1 MSRSKY
7 LIKNTAL
14 YTVSTISS
22 KMISFFMV
30 SFYTSVL
37 TKEIYGQLDVIFA
50 TINLLIPI
58 VALSINNSILRF
70 SLDKNANKNNIFKVG
85 CMVTAAG
92 TIAVV
97 LIASILR
104 LFLTYDWLILAAIL
118 LIIEIWY
125 LLFAEFIRGMDKNGL
140 YVLSNIM
147 LVIFVALLNILF
159 LGYFKLGIYGYL
171 LAYII
176 SYVICSLFLVF
187 LINPFKVLKSANP
200 TTLKTTMHEMLRY
213 CVFLIPNSIFWWI
226 TISSD
231 KYIIIFLIGSA
242 FNGIYSVSNKVPT
255 LITYSFQIFIQAWQ
269 LSAIKEQGKENEKEF
284 VNDIYKGLFSVLS
297 VAVSLFLLIIK
308 PFISIYVNKEY
319 YSAWQAA
326 SILGVTA
333 MFNILSS
340 FVGIRYVVIK
350 DNKRNMYT
358 TLLGAGINIILNF
371 ILIPKYKLI
380 GAAIA
385 TLVSYFV
392 VFIVLIIDTKKYLPI
407 TILKEHYLILMC
419 IVIQLVML
427 FNDDII
433 GIISGLIFFAAI
445 GIINGRHIKNVLIMF
460 RRKRNE
466 NKVFSQENS

>member
-92 TIAVV
+92 TIAVA

-308 PFISIYVNKEY
+308 PFISIYVNKDY

-350 DNKRNMYT
+350 DNKKNMYT

-392 VFIVLIIDTKKYLPI
+392 VFIVRIVDTKKYLPI
-407 TILKEHYLILMC
+407 TILKEHYLILIC
-419 IVIQLVML
+419 IAIQLVML
-427 FNDDII
+427 FNDRII
-433 GIISGLIFFAAI
+433 GIISGLIFFVAI

>member
-14 YTVSTISS
+14 YTISTISS

-50 TINLLIPI
+50 TINLLIPV
-58 VALSINNSILRF
+58 VALSINNSVLRF
-70 SLDKNANKNNIFKVG
+70 SLEKDADKSNIFKVG

-92 TIAVV
+92 TVMVV
-97 LIASILR
+97 LFAFVLKF
-104 LFLTYDWLILAAIL
+104 FLPWDWLILAAVL
-118 LIIEIWY
+118 LILEIWY
-125 LLFAEFIRGMDKNGL
+125 LLFAEFVRGMDKNGL
-140 YVLSNIM
+140 YVLSNIL
-147 LVIFVALLNILF
+147 LVVCVALLNILF
-159 LGYFKLGIYGYL
+159 LGCFKLGIYGYL
-171 LAYII
+171 LAYIL
-176 SYVICSLFLVF
+176 SYSICSLFLVF
-187 LINPFKVLKSANP
+187 VIHPFQVLKAADS
-200 TTLKTTMHEMLRY
+200 TTIKNTMHEMLKY

-269 LSAIKEQGKENEKEF
+269 LSAIKEKGKDNEKEF
-284 VNDIYKGLFSVLS
+284 VNDIYKGLFSILS
-297 VAVSLFLLIIK
+297 VAVSFFLIAIK
-308 PFISIYVNKEY
+308 PFIAIYVNKDY

-326 SILGVTA
+326 AILGVTA

-350 DNKRNMYT
+350 DNKKNMYT
-358 TLLGAGINIILNF
+358 TLLGAGINIILNL
-371 ILIPKYKLI
+371 ILIPKYELI
-380 GAAIA
+380 GAAVA

-392 VFIVLIIDTKKYLPI
+392 VFAVRVIDTRKYLPI
-407 TILKEHYLILMC
+407 TILKEHYFILLCLI
-419 IVIQLVML
+419 VQLIML
-427 FNDDII
+427 FNDGIK
-433 GIISGLIFFAAI
+433 GIITGIAVFIVI
-445 GIINGRHIKNVLIMF
+445 GIINVRYIKTVIVMF
-460 RRKRNE
+460 RSKRNE
-466 NKVFSQENS
+466 NKIFSQKNA

>member
-392 VFIVLIIDTKKYLPI
+392 VFIVRIIDTKKYLPI

>member
-371 ILIPKYKLI
+371 ILIPKCKLI

-392 VFIVLIIDTKKYLPI
+392 VFIVRIIDTKKYLPI

-460 RRKRNE
+460 RRKQNE

>member
-213 CVFLIPNSIFWWI
+213 CVFL
-226 TISSD
+226 
-231 KYIIIFLIGSA
+231 L
-242 FNGIYSVSNKVPT
+242 
-255 LITYSFQIFIQAWQ
+255 
-269 LSAIKEQGKENEKEF
+269 
-284 VNDIYKGLFSVLS
+284 
-297 VAVSLFLLIIK
+297 
-308 PFISIYVNKEY
+308 
-319 YSAWQAA
+319 
-326 SILGVTA
+326 
-333 MFNILSS
+333 
-340 FVGIRYVVIK
+340 
-350 DNKRNMYT
+350 
-358 TLLGAGINIILNF
+358 
-371 ILIPKYKLI
+371 
-380 GAAIA
+380 
-385 TLVSYFV
+385 
-392 VFIVLIIDTKKYLPI
+392 
-407 TILKEHYLILMC
+407 
-419 IVIQLVML
+419 
-427 FNDDII
+427 
-433 GIISGLIFFAAI
+433 
-445 GIINGRHIKNVLIMF
+445 
-460 RRKRNE
+460 
-466 NKVFSQENS
+466 